1 MLFPAAL
8 VIIAVAMICLVR
20 KVEVRLVLFAAGLA
34 LASLAGRPLV
44 VFEVFLSEMAN
55 VKTIG
60 PICSAMGYAY
70 VLRAAGADRELVQ
83 LLLAPA
89 KRRWWLLIP
98 GGCAAG
104 FVANIAVTSQTA
116 VAATVGPILVPL
128 MLAAGYSPVAAAAT
142 LVLGCSGGGSLYN
155 PGDADLVAIHEAS
168 QAPMKQAMGAMFWP
182 LLGGFATA
190 VTVFSFLTRRQ
201 PPADAAVVGASL
213 DDTRDAQ
220 AGRRQAAPLHESTS
234 VPADSARWKALLPP
248 LPLVMIFAMMPGL
261 VFSAL
266 PAPFTKGLPVSH
278 AMLASTIIV
287 LLLCRGELTAKV
299 KAFFEGLGFAYA
311 HVISLIVTASCF
323 IAGLTQVG
331 LTERLVSLVSD
342 TGIGGKLAA
351 GFFPGALGVITGSGI
366 GPSVA
371 FSNAV
376 LPALRDN
383 LAVALDL
390 GVLAAI
396 AATFG
401 RTMSPAA
408 AVVIFS
414 ANHGGVSVTD
424 VVKRT
429 APPLLAGF
437 AVVLL
442 IVVVRGS

>member
-8 VIIAVAMICLVR
+8 AIIAVAMFCLV
-20 KVEVRLVLFAAGLA
+20 KGAEVRLVLFAAGLA
-34 LASLAGRPLV
+34 LASLAGQPLK
-44 VFEVFLSEMAN
+44 VFEVFLAEMAN

-60 PICSAMGYAY
+60 PICSAMGYAF

-89 KRRWWLLIP
+89 RRRWWLLIP

-128 MLAAGYSPVAAAAT
+128 MLAAGYTPAAAAAT

-168 QAPMKQAMGAMFWP
+168 GAPMKQVLGAMFWP

-190 VTVFSFLTRRQ
+190 VAVFAWMTRRQ
-201 PPADAAVVGASL
+201 PVDTAVPV
-213 DDTRDAQ
+213 
-220 AGRRQAAPLHESTS
+220 APPPPVEGK
-234 VPADSARWKALLPP
+234 RWKALLPP
-248 LPLVMIFAMMPGL
+248 LPLVMIFALMPG
-261 VFSAL
+261 VIFPAP
-266 PAPFTKGLPVSH
+266 PAPFEKGLPVSH
-278 AMLASTIIV
+278 AMLVSTMIV
-287 LLLCRGELTAKV
+287 LLLCRDELTAKV

-323 IAGLTQVG
+323 IAGLTQAG

-342 TGIGGKLAA
+342 TGLAGKLAA

-390 GVLAAI
+390 GVLGAI

-414 ANHGGVSVTD
+414 ANHVGVSVRD
-424 VVKRT
+424 VIKRT

-442 IVVVRGS
+442 IVIARG

>member
-8 VIIAVAMICLVR
+8 AIIAVAMFCLV
-20 KVEVRLVLFAAGLA
+20 KKAEVRLVLFAAGLA
-34 LASLAGRPLV
+34 LASLAGKPLV
-44 VFEVFLSEMAN
+44 VFEVFLAEMAN

-70 VLRAAGADRELVQ
+70 VLRAIGADRELVH

-89 KRRWWLLIP
+89 RRRWWLLIP

-128 MLAAGYSPVAAAAT
+128 MLAAGYTPAAAAAT
-142 LVLGCSGGGSLYN
+142 LVLGCSGGGSLFN

-168 QAPMKQAMGAMFWP
+168 RAPMKAALGAMFWP
-182 LLGGFATA
+182 LLGGFGTA
-190 VTVFSFLTRRQ
+190 VTVFAWRTRRQ
-201 PPADAAVVGASL
+201 PADLTSAIAPPPPAEGK
-213 DDTRDAQ
+213 
-220 AGRRQAAPLHESTS
+220 
-234 VPADSARWKALLPP
+234 RWKALLPP
-248 LPLVMIFAMMPGL
+248 LPLAMIFAMMPG
-261 VFSAL
+261 VIFDAL
-266 PAPFTKGLPVSH
+266 PAPFERGLPVSH
-278 AMLASTIIV
+278 AMLVSTMIA
-287 LLLCRGELTAKV
+287 LLLCRGALTEKV
-299 KAFFEGLGFAYA
+299 KSFFEGLGFAYA

-331 LTERLVSLVSD
+331 LTEKLVRLVSD
-342 TGIGGKLAA
+342 TGLTGKLAA
-351 GFFPGALGVITGSGI
+351 VFFPGALGVITGSGI

-414 ANHGGVSVTD
+414 SNHVGVTVTE

-429 APPLLAGF
+429 APPLLAGL
-437 AVVLL
+437 AAMLA
-442 IVVVRGS
+442 IVIVRGN

>member
-8 VIIAVAMICLVR
+8 VIIVVAMICLVR

-34 LASLAGRPLV
+34 LAALAGKPLV
-44 VFEVFLSEMAN
+44 VFEVFLAEMAN

-60 PICSAMGYAY
+60 PICSAMGYAF
-70 VLRAAGADRELVQ
+70 VLRAAGADRALVH

-98 GGCAAG
+98 GGCLTG
-104 FVANIAVTSQTA
+104 FIANIAVTSQTA

-155 PGDADLVAIHEAS
+155 PGDADLVAINEAS
-168 QAPMKQAMGAMFWP
+168 GAPMKQVLGAMFWP

-190 VTVFSFLTRRQ
+190 VTVFSFMTRRE
-201 PPADAAVVGASL
+201 PVDGPIPAAVP
-213 DDTRDAQ
+213 
-220 AGRRQAAPLHESTS
+220 PLPDEVHY
-234 VPADSARWKALLPP
+234 WKALLPP
-248 LPLVMIFAMMPGL
+248 LPLVMIFMMMPGL
-261 VFSAL
+261 VFPAL
-266 PAPFTKGLPVSH
+266 PAPFAKGLPVSH

-342 TGIGGKLAA
+342 TGISGKLAA
-351 GFFPGALGVITGSGI
+351 SFFPGALGVITGSGI

-414 ANHGGVSVTD
+414 SNHVGVPVTD

-437 AVVLL
+437 AVVLA
-442 IVVVRGS
+442 IVIARGN

>member
-8 VIIAVAMICLVR
+8 AIIAVAMFCLV
-20 KVEVRLVLFAAGLA
+20 KKAEVRLVLFAAGLA
-34 LASLAGRPLV
+34 LASLAGKPLV
-44 VFEVFLSEMAN
+44 VFEVFLAEMAN

-70 VLRAAGADRELVQ
+70 VLRAIGADRELVH

-89 KRRWWLLIP
+89 RRRWWLLIP

-128 MLAAGYSPVAAAAT
+128 MLAAGYTPAAAAAT
-142 LVLGCSGGGSLYN
+142 LVLGCSGGGSLFN

-168 QAPMKQAMGAMFWP
+168 RAPMKAALGAMFWP
-182 LLGGFATA
+182 LLGGFGTA
-190 VTVFSFLTRRQ
+190 VTVFAWRTRRQ
-201 PPADAAVVGASL
+201 PADLTSAIAPPPPAEGK
-213 DDTRDAQ
+213 
-220 AGRRQAAPLHESTS
+220 
-234 VPADSARWKALLPP
+234 RWKALLPP
-248 LPLVMIFAMMPGL
+248 LPLAMIFAMMPGL
-261 VFSAL
+261 IFDAL
-266 PAPFTKGLPVSH
+266 PAPFERGLPVSH
-278 AMLASTIIV
+278 AMLASTMIA
-287 LLLCRGELTAKV
+287 LLLCRGALTEKV
-299 KAFFEGLGFAYA
+299 KSFFEGLGFAYA
-311 HVISLIVTASCF
+311 HVISLVVTASCF

-331 LTERLVSLVSD
+331 LTEKLVRLVSD
-342 TGIGGKLAA
+342 TGVTGKLAA
-351 GFFPGALGVITGSGI
+351 VFFPGALGVITGSGI

-376 LPALRDN
+376 LPGLRDN
-383 LAVALDL
+383 LATALDL

-414 ANHGGVSVTD
+414 SNHVGVTVTE

-429 APPLLAGF
+429 APPLLAGLV
-437 AVVLL
+437 VVLV
-442 IVVVRGS
+442 IVFARG

>member
-1 MLFPAAL
+1 MQFPAAL

-20 KVEVRLVLFAAGLA
+20 RMEVRLVLFTAGLA
-34 LASLAGRPLV
+34 LASLAGKPLV
-44 VFEVFLSEMAN
+44 VFEVFLAEMAN

-70 VLRAAGADRELVQ
+70 VLRAAGADRELVH

-89 KRRWWLLIP
+89 RRRWWLLIP
-98 GGCAAG
+98 GGCLAG

-168 QAPMKQAMGAMFWP
+168 QAPMKQVLAAMFWP

-190 VTVFSFLTRRQ
+190 VTVFSFLTRREPAGAAAPSVI
-201 PPADAAVVGASL
+201 PPAPAAG
-213 DDTRDAQ
+213 Q
-220 AGRRQAAPLHESTS
+220 
-234 VPADSARWKALLPP
+234 RWKALLPP
-248 LPLVMIFAMMPGL
+248 LPLVMIFTMMPGL
-261 VFSAL
+261 VFDAL
-266 PAPFTKGLPVSH
+266 PAPFAKGLPVSH

-311 HVISLIVTASCF
+311 HVISIIVTASCF

-342 TGIGGKLAA
+342 TGIGGKLAT
-351 GFFPGALGVITGSGI
+351 GLFPGALGVITGSGI

-437 AVVLL
+437 VVVLV
-442 IVVVRGS
+442 IVIARG

>member
-1 MLFPAAL
+1 MQFPVAL
-8 VIIAVAMICLVR
+8 VIIAVAMVCLVR
-20 KVEVRLVLFAAGLA
+20 KMEVRLVLFTAGLA

-44 VFEVFLSEMAN
+44 VFEVFLAEMAN

-70 VLRAAGADRELVQ
+70 VLRAAGADRELVH

-89 KRRWWLLIP
+89 RRRWWLLIP
-98 GGCAAG
+98 GGCLAG

-168 QAPMKQAMGAMFWP
+168 QAPMKQVLGAMAWP

-201 PPADAAVVGASL
+201 PLG
-213 DDTRDAQ
+213 
-220 AGRRQAAPLHESTS
+220 GAAPP
-234 VPADSARWKALLPP
+234 PAPPPPAAGQRWKALLPP
-248 LPLVMIFAMMPGL
+248 LPLAMIFIMMPGL
-261 VFSAL
+261 VFDAL

-278 AMLASTIIV
+278 AMLVSTIIV
-287 LLLCRGELTAKV
+287 LLLCRDELTAKV

-311 HVISLIVTASCF
+311 HVISIIVTASCF

-383 LAVALDL
+383 LALALDL
-390 GVLAAI
+390 GVLGAI

-414 ANHGGVSVTD
+414 SNHVGVTVID

-437 AVVLL
+437 AVVLV
-442 IVVVRGS
+442 IVIARG